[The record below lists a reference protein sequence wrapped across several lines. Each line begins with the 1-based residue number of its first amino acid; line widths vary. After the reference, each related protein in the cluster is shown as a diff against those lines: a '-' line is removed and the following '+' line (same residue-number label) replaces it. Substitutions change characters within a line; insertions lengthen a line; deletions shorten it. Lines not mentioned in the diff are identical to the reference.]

1 MSISAFAS
9 CAYLL
14 APLPQFVIPLMLV
27 FIVARSVGNRVNE
40 GLYDTQI
47 SLKKMPFL
55 EQVRARKGSSY
66 STNPSRRWHSKRCNM
81 FQHGAVLLLCSP
93 ATTTSLVTP

>member
-1 MSISAFAS
+1 MHPAPI
-9 CAYLL
+9 YT
-14 APLPQFVIPLMLV
+14 PLPRPPNSQFVIPLMLV

-55 EQVRARKGSSY
+55 EQVRA
-66 STNPSRRWHSKRCNM
+66 
-81 FQHGAVLLLCSP
+81 QEGAVVLDHAWFSP
-93 ATTTSLVTP
+93 WAAA